1 MGVCPPTSATLLQNL
16 ASDSQHARWG
26 EFVARYRPMMAAF
39 MQSHFP
45 TLDADEA
52 IQQTLIALIRIFPVY
67 HYVPDERGSFH
78 NYLTGILRH
87 KALKLRA
94 AENRMLEQRRAL
106 SRAALSG
113 ASSGASLSRATSSGV
128 SPDVS
133 LSRAALAKEPYPPS
147 AAPPRAAEEE
157 AWRAAVFEIALQQYL
172 ADDTVQPRTKQ
183 VFARL
188 SLNGEKPEA
197 VAAAFGLTRNAV
209 DQIRSRAMTRLRA
222 LVKALEQVDDAR
234 FEHN

>member
-1 MGVCPPTSATLLQNL
+1 MGGCPQTSATLLQNL

-39 MQSHFP
+39 MRSSFP

-67 HYVPDERGSFH
+67 RYVPDEKGSFH
-78 NYLTGILRH
+78 NYLTGVLRH

-94 AENRMLEQRRAL
+94 AENRAAERRRAL
-106 SRAALSG
+106 SRAASFY
-113 ASSGASLSRATSSGV
+113 ASSGAALSC
-128 SPDVS
+128 
-133 LSRAALAKEPYPPS
+133 AALAKEPSPLAATS
-147 AAPPRAAEEE
+147 AAASSRAAEEE
-157 AWRAAVFEIALQQYL
+157 KWRAAVFEIALQQYL
-172 ADDTVQPRTKQ
+172 ADDAVQPRTKQ
-183 VFARL
+183 IFTRL
-188 SLNGEKPEA
+188 ALNGEKPEA

-222 LVKALEQVDDAR
+222 LVKALEQMDEAT